1 MLTLASAILNIGV
14 PTHTTL
20 VVKSYN
26 NEHSSRIP
34 KLYFSYM
41 GPTNNSSLH
50 ILPLPLFISA
60 GQKEDRVTYIDS
72 KWVPH
77 GVGAGDQ
84 SVNGS
89 ITQLILS
96 PTFSLFHL

>member
-1 MLTLASAILNIGV
+1 MLTLAYVIPTIGV
-14 PTHTTL
+14 PTQTTL
-20 VVKSYN
+20 VDKSYN
-26 NEHSSRIP
+26 NEHSSQIP
-34 KLYFSYM
+34 KIYFSYM

-50 ILPLPLFISA
+50 IFPLSLFMSA